1 MQQQN
6 AQLNANASS
15 NSLMMGG
22 SSHKLNLQTSQA
34 SATRGQQTTAPS
46 NMMVTSVPSN
56 VMQQQQYTQQPS
68 NYTTSQSQMHI
79 NTQFHH
85 QYVTSHQP
93 GAFYYQQPPFN
104 NQFSNQPPQMTT
116 AANQQPMF
124 TQAGNQQQ
132 AYYSNPPITTVASGG
147 DVIQPNQVLPNNPQ
161 QAGYP
166 GNGRFQAPQQQQQMM
181 FGSNASIN
189 TMAAGSNAAPAEG
202 QQVNRNN
209 NNLNKNS

>member
-1 MQQQN
+1 M
-6 AQLNANASS
+6 LNKNFYTKSAILTLSIF
-15 NSLMMGG
+15 LKGG

-46 NMMVTSVPSN
+46 NMMATSVPGN
-56 VMQQQQYTQQPS
+56 AVQQQYAQQPS

-93 GAFYYQQPPFN
+93 FYHQQAPFISS
-104 NQFSNQPPQMTT
+104 QFSNQPPQMTT

-124 TQAGNQQQ
+124 TQAANQQQ

-147 DVIQPNQVLPNNPQ
+147 DVIPNQVLPNNPQ

-166 GNGRFQAPQQQQQMM
+166 GNGRFQAPQQQQQQVM

-189 TMAAGSNAAPAEG
+189 TMVTGSNAAPAEG